1 MTVKNCYSAF
11 GGDYDG
17 VMARMPDEKFV
28 AEFLGM
34 FLEDECYPML
44 KKAMEE
50 KNAEAA
56 FRAVH
61 SLKGICQNFGY
72 TKLLQSSSELTEV
85 LRGGSMEGAEQ
96 PMLQV
101 DEDYRQMIET
111 IKKLDVEPE

>member
-1 MTVKNCYSAF
+1 MTVKECYLAF

-28 AEFLGM
+28 AEFLEM

-44 KKAMEE
+44 KEAMEE
-50 KNAEAA
+50 KNVEAA
-56 FRAVH
+56 FRAIH

-72 TKLLQSSSELTEV
+72 TKLFRSSSNLTEL
-85 LRGGSMEGAEQ
+85 LRGGSLEGAEQ

-101 DEDYRQMIET
+101 DKDYQQMIEV

>member
-1 MTVKNCYSAF
+1 MTVKECYLAF

-17 VMARMPDEKFV
+17 VMARMPDEEFV

-44 KKAMEE
+44 KKALEE
-50 KNAEAA
+50 KNVAEA

-72 TKLLQSSSELTEV
+72 TRLFQSSNDLTEL
-85 LRGGSMEGAEQ
+85 LRTGSMDGAEEL
-96 PMLQV
+96 MLQV
-101 DEDYRQMIET
+101 DEDYRQMIEA
-111 IKKLDVEPE
+111 INQLDIEPE